1 MRTALETNRRCNE
14 VAIIIV
20 VLCIIT
26 LDSIEIGDY
35 AYEELKV
42 KKQISTYSLSL
53 SFSQSNSFMWSKG
66 QKA

>member
-1 MRTALETNRRCNE
+1 M
-14 VAIIIV
+14 IV

-26 LDSIEIGDY
+26 LDSIKIGGN
-35 AYEELKV
+35 AYEEPEV

-66 QKA
+66 

>member
-1 MRTALETNRRCNE
+1 M
-14 VAIIIV
+14 IV

-26 LDSIEIGDY
+26 LDSIKIGDY

-66 QKA
+66 